1 MKKIK
6 DLVEHIDDE
15 IADAQHYAEDYVEK
29 KVNGESSMASK
40 YKEMATDELKHATY
54 LHDYAVEEI
63 KKFQLANIKAPAEMT
78 DAWETAHRR
87 YVDKVAWVKQMLA
100 L

>member
-6 DLVEHIDDE
+6 DLTEHINDE
-15 IADAQHYAEDYVEK
+15 ICDAQHYAEDYVEK
-29 KVNGESSMASK
+29 KVNGETSMASK

-54 LHDYAVEEI
+54 LHDYAMDEI
-63 KKFQLANIKAPAEMT
+63 KKVQAAGIKVPAEMMEK
-78 DAWETAHRR
+78 WENEHRK